1 MMTFS
6 EFLLLKG
13 WYLDEEMTL
22 RSVSYKPNA
31 QIPTKTFRTFGP
43 EKMNP
48 LGVVTPYKPKTVSSI
63 FRKKS

>member
-1 MMTFS
+1 MTFS
-6 EFLLLKG
+6 EFLLSKG
-13 WYLDEEMTL
+13 WYLDEGMAL
-22 RSVSYKPNA
+22 RPVAYKPNA

-48 LGVVTPYKPKTVSSI
+48 LGVVTPYKPKTVASI